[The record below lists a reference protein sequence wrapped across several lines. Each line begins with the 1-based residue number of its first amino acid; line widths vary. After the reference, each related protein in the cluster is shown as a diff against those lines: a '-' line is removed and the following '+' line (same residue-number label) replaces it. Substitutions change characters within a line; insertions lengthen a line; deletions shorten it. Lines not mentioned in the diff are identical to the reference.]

1 MDLIKPRKLIIDLDN
16 SGVLLVKFID
26 QAGIELVLRNSKK
39 PVILKVDLNNIDI
52 KDLEYNVSN

>member
-39 PVILKVDLNNIDI
+39 PVILKVDLNNINI